1 MGGWT
6 QPFQPPNVSQSTNA
20 AALPRRGEEIER
32 EAVLRVEMARAGYR
46 AWVSEWMDGRVWV
59 SE

>member
-1 MGGWT
+1 MGGWI

-46 AWVSEWMDGRVWV
+46 AWVSEWMDG
-59 SE
+59 